1 MEFKIIYPMESIIYG
16 DSFKNAI
23 KTFIKINHNL
33 QISKMIVTDQT
44 RNMQAQIKYYQQ
56 DGRNKVGINMFPMG
70 FDQPIPVVTNNT
82 YIPPRY
88 INSPPRYINS
98 PMHVMPF
105 IPTVINIPNV

>member
-23 KTFIKINHNL
+23 KNFIKINHNL

-56 DGRNKVGINMFPMG
+56 DGRNKVGINMFPG
-70 FDQPIPVVTNNT
+70 PVVTNNT
-82 YIPPRY
+82 YIP
-88 INSPPRYINS
+88 